1 MQGQGLG
8 GLFKQGADLPAPGG
22 SLGSL
27 GAGLWA
33 PQHGASSLC
42 LYANFDL
49 WTLVTVSS
57 GEGPPRLF
65 RLSRGPGPWGLWLRH
80 HCLWSHSGPGLGA
93 DRAPGGEPAESWAE
107 RPWDRGGWEGGAL
120 SRASPGPGP
129 VCVRATRTAS
139 ALGARAPRPPS
150 PRVRWLSASS
160 VLGRGKTSRESLAR
174 VGRSGVPGGRLLLRP
189 SASPSCGNGTSA
201 GGTVWTEQVL
211 RPGPQRPGGRASGG
225 TRRLPGAW
233 VFVHLPTG
241 PMAL

>member
-8 GLFKQGADLPAPGG
+8 SLFKQGADLPAPGG

-33 PQHGASSLC
+33 PQHGASSPC

-49 WTLVTVSS
+49 WGQGTLVTVSL
-57 GEGPPRLF
+57 GEGPPRLL
-65 RLSRGPGPWGLWLRH
+65 RLSRGPGPCGLWLCH
-80 HCLWSHSGPGLGA
+80 HCQRCHSGPGLGA
-93 DRAPGGEPAESWAE
+93 GRAPGGEPAESWAE

-160 VLGRGKTSRESLAR
+160 VLGRGKTSRE
-174 VGRSGVPGGRLLLRP
+174 GGGGRGEAAPEAICLPVLRKWDL
-189 SASPSCGNGTSA
+189 CWWN
-201 GGTVWTEQVL
+201 TVWAERVL
-211 RPGPQRPGGRASGG
+211 HPGPQGPGGKASGG